1 MEFELGRLRISIG
14 LVDRRPIRDFILT
27 EYEAQVLRAMD
38 PFGSSYVLLRK
49 DTQLDDLEVS
59 QGIVG
64 LKEKGLV
71 VNNGGNMIDR
81 YRLTEEGSLARAGFT
96 PLHEQ
101 TMRGLVINPSPRVRL
116 TIEESEDAQ

>member
-14 LVDRRPIRDFILT
+14 MVDRRPIRDFVLT
-27 EYEAQVLRAMD
+27 EDETQVLRVMD
-38 PFGSSYVLLRK
+38 PFGSAYVLLRK
-49 DTQLDDLEVS
+49 DTQLDDLRVS

-71 VNNGGNMIDR
+71 INNGGNTFER
-81 YRLTEEGSLARAGFT
+81 YRLTKDGFLARVGFT

-101 TMRGLVINPSPRVRL
+101 TMKGLVINPSPRVRL
-116 TIEESEDAQ
+116 IIQ